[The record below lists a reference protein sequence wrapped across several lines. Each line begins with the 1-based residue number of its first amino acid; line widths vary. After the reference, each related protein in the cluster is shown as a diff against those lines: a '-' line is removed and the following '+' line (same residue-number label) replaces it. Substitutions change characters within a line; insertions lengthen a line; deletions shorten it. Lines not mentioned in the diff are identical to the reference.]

1 MRLARRHP
9 NAPAQATWIVAL
21 VVGLLGILI
30 HERLLRFSGLG
41 IESFWLVA
49 GAFVLLLIATLVRGL

>member
-1 MRLARRHP
+1 MRIARRHL

-21 VVGLLGILI
+21 LVGLLGILI
-30 HERLLRFSGLG
+30 HVRFLRVTGLG

-49 GAFVLLLIATLVRGL
+49 AAFVLLLIATLARGL